1 MTLVASI
8 EILAGLTLNIDK
20 FDTWLA
26 LILMSVSVNAL
37 LFHVILDSDNS
48 IEVIVLL
55 VLNVVVLIGYK
66 NKYKDALN

>member
-8 EILAGLTLNIDK
+8 EILAGLTLIIDK

-48 IEVIVLL
+48 IEVIVILF
-55 VLNVVVLIGYK
+55 LNVVDLIGYK